1 MPSNI
6 KVLLVDDNPMV
17 LEMLRQAL
25 AQFSSVSTLTDG
37 ADAMLRAIDD
47 KPDLIISD
55 YSMQA
60 LDGKQLVQKLKGR
73 STTANIPVI
82 LMASK
87 TDITEKLKVLQDT
100 VEDFIEKPFFLKEA
114 AGLGTGMSGKIL
126 TYKALTA
133 EFRTARLPK
142 DPACPLCS
150 AHSAI
155 RDLSGHL

>member
-1 MPSNI
+1 MTTHGAGDVTPGPGA
-6 KVLLVDDNPMV
+6 VLIGQHPD
-17 LEMLRQAL
+17 
-25 AQFSSVSTLTDG
+25 DG

-100 VEDFIEKPFFLKEA
+100 VEDSSRKPFFLKEA
-114 AGLGTGMSGKIL
+114 AARIKKVVTR
-126 TYKALTA
+126 
-133 EFRTARLPK
+133 FRWKRWRAKRRANPCCAAAW
-142 DPACPLCS
+142 P
-150 AHSAI
+150 
-155 RDLSGHL
+155 R

>member
-73 STTANIPVI
+73 STTPNIPVI
-82 LMASK
+82 LRASK
-87 TDITEKLKVLQDT
+87 TATTEKLKAREET
-100 VEDFIEKPFFLKEA
+100 VEDSSAKPCFLRDA
-114 AGLGTGMSGKIL
+114 
-126 TYKALTA
+126 
-133 EFRTARLPK
+133 
-142 DPACPLCS
+142 PAP
-150 AHSAI
+150 
-155 RDLSGHL
+155 